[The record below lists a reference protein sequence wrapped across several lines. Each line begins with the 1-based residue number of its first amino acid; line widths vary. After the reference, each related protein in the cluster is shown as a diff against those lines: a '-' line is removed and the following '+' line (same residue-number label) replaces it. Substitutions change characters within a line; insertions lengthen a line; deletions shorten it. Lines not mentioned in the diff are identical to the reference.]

1 MRSRPSRQ
9 EFAEPAPLARAGL
22 DARAFAAVAAVA
34 GRNHPGRALCF
45 APPSLRTPDASR
57 RAW

>member
-1 MRSRPSRQ
+1 MRSRPSRRQ
-9 EFAEPAPLARAGL
+9 FAEPAPPARAGL
-22 DARAFAAVAAVA
+22 DALASAAIAAVA

-45 APPSLRTPDASR
+45 APPSLRAPDASR